1 MPTDEE
7 MLVNAG
13 QDESFGFGSM
23 AAKGAIGTGLL
34 GASTAM
40 MRGQTPGGIRLASA
54 DYARN
59 FLPGFYGKGRIL
71 SPKARQGIKYATEAA
86 KTGYRLGK
94 DATFGF
100 TSSEFYNKTGVS
112 PVLLKNIKEI
122 EITKD
127 LINDQYLK
135 GQIGKTQALTEIK
148 KAEKIAFFKA
158 SSDKANRIIFL
169 GESSKE
175 LDNIVGDAVKRT
187 SKKEFL
193 NSLGVGKQ
201 GRIRLANFIMSRQP
215 DLKRA
220 GLANINNVN
229 RGNFAFIKY
238 GNLPF
243 ADVIRG
249 AQFDKRAYNAML
261 TLKGLGKNSDIIPG
275 INALENMGWKKVG
288 RISNNKLAFS
298 LSPQMKLNY
307 DFGGYNAVGIWD
319 RRRPDKIR
327 FIATDVPNAAV
338 ESVTGGK
345 IKGLKYVSSR
355 EITITDKKV
364 REMLT
369 IKPVDPARREAAL
382 RGWETRRKNL
392 KKAGIKPLPIADDL
406 LDRNP
411 VIGKGR
417 YQKMQDLA
425 SKRKGFNISAAN
437 RLSKIGRRLPG
448 ALGLAMN
455 AWAMYDMYK
464 MATDE

>member
-1 MPTDEE
+1 MSW
-7 MLVNAG
+7 
-13 QDESFGFGSM
+13 QM
-23 AAKGAIGTGLL
+23 AVVGAL
-34 GASTAM
+34 GAAQYKQQ
-40 MRGQTPGGIRLASA
+40 GA
-54 DYARN
+54 
-59 FLPGFYGKGRIL
+59 YGKFN
-71 SPKARQGIKYATEAA
+71 QA
-86 KTGYRLGK
+86 KNNR
-94 DATFGF
+94 DALVI
-100 TSSEFYNKTGVS
+100 EQNA
-112 PVLLKNIKEI
+112 EI
-122 EITKD
+122 
-127 LINDQYLK
+127 
-135 GQIGKTQALTEIK
+135 
-148 KAEKIAFFKA
+148 
-158 SSDKANRIIFL
+158 
-169 GESSKE
+169 
-175 LDNIVGDAVKRT
+175 LDNKLTLDLSTFDKKFRELEGSVIVNTAK
-187 SKKEFL
+187 S
-193 NSLGVGKQ
+193 GVTQ
-201 GRIRLANFIMSRQP
+201 GGTAARIRLANFIMSRQP